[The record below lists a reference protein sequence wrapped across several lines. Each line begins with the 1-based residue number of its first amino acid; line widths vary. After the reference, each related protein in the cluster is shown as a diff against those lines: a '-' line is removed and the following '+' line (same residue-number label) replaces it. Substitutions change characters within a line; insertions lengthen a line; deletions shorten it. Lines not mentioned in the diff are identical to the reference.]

1 MTLNELY
8 KKRLNTSITEA
19 YGISDKL
26 HGDIIPRF
34 IRGLKAAIKK
44 TDVNPDYAVPT
55 KEGKFEFKCLDEKG
69 NTFRVYWKVYYFDS
83 QEEYL
88 NFYKKY
94 GLTNNVIYKFKM
106 LTISV
111 VYVEG
116 KPLNNQFYDSIG
128 HELEHLYQNELMGN
142 EFGNQD
148 VYRLAIS
155 GMHEKDE
162 YIRCLSIIIYAST
175 KSEQE
180 GFING
185 FYSEFSHGNINPNN
199 LDKEIE
205 ESDCGYWLKNLY
217 VAYRFLKQHNDEK
230 MQNCISVYKTQKD
243 YYNYKYFLYVARN
256 GIKNLER
263 RIARLTYKIKQD
275 MFTHSRPQ
283 LNENFDLLNNYYL
296 IQ

>member
-1 MTLNELY
+1 MNLNEVY
-8 KKRLNTSITEA
+8 KKRINRLISEE

-34 IRGLKAAIKK
+34 IRSLKTAIKS
-44 TDVNPDYAVPT
+44 TDINPNYIVPT
-55 KEGKFEFKCLDEKG
+55 KEGKFEFKCLDKEG
-69 NTFRVYWKVYYFDS
+69 NTFRVYWKVYYFDN

-88 NFYKKY
+88 KFYKKY

-128 HELEHLYQNELMGN
+128 HELEHLYQNELMDK
-142 EFGNQD
+142 EFRNQD
-148 VYRLAIS
+148 IYRIAIS
-155 GMHEKDE
+155 GLHEKDK
-162 YIRCLSIIIYAST
+162 YIRCLSTIIYAST

-180 GFING
+180 AFING
-185 FYSEFSHGNINPNN
+185 FYSEFSHGNIDPGK
-199 LDKEIE
+199 LDKAIE
-205 ESDCGYWLKNLY
+205 ESVCGDWLKELY
-217 VAYRFLKQHNDEK
+217 NSYVFLKEHNDEN
-230 MQNCISVYKTQKD
+230 MQEAIRKYKNIKD
-243 YYNYKYFLYVARN
+243 YYNYKYFLYIARN

-263 RIARLTYKIKQD
+263 RIARLTYKIKKD
-275 MFTHSRPQ
+275 IYNHSEPQ
-283 LNENFDLLNNYYL
+283 LNEDFNPLNNFFL